1 MLLNFK
7 SIIEFLTIDVDEN
20 NDKYAAQALG
30 NAIKY
35 LFFKTLKFNFPL
47 CFSDIL
53 TSIQKPE
60 FLILIT
66 ILKIVLGI
74 INVLSNKLQS
84 KSATL
89 GNSSNVVQSV
99 ITTFENMRSDSEFTE
114 IWQTITKL
122 ANENNV
128 ELSTACMF

>member
-1 MLLNFK
+1 M
-7 SIIEFLTIDVDEN
+7 SV
-20 NDKYAAQALG
+20 
-30 NAIKY
+30 
-35 LFFKTLKFNFPL
+35 
-47 CFSDIL
+47 
-53 TSIQKPE
+53 
-60 FLILIT
+60 
-66 ILKIVLGI
+66 

-99 ITTFENMRSDSEFTE
+99 ITTFKNMRSDSEFTE

-128 ELSTACMF
+128 ELSTACMFWEEYLG

>member
-1 MLLNFK
+1 
-7 SIIEFLTIDVDEN
+7 
-20 NDKYAAQALG
+20 
-30 NAIKY
+30 
-35 LFFKTLKFNFPL
+35 
-47 CFSDIL
+47 
-53 TSIQKPE
+53 
-60 FLILIT
+60 
-66 ILKIVLGI
+66 
-74 INVLSNKLQS
+74 LSNKLQS